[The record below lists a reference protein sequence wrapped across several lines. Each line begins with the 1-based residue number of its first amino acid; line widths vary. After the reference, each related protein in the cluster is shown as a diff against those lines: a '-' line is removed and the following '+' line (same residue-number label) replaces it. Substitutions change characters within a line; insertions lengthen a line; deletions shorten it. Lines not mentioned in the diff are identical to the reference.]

1 MNKIIHFFVRRLNV
15 FCCAWCCS
23 AFNVYPLHPLPFH
36 FCLIQT
42 LISLNKHADYFL
54 VHCEFKYS
62 FIENEMVGDIK
73 NRTLLR
79 TAAATTHTNFFKYKK
94 KN

>member
-1 MNKIIHFFVRRLNV
+1 M
-15 FCCAWCCS
+15 
-23 AFNVYPLHPLPFH
+23 
-36 FCLIQT
+36 
-42 LISLNKHADYFL
+42 
-54 VHCEFKYS
+54 HCEFKYS